1 MEKKN
6 VGGDF
11 GACVCLKRI
20 VGQTDGSQEVSFLC
34 QGFPDFAAFLV
45 HGAFGGNKGYNAAG
59 SHFIQCFGEKII
71 VDEEVLPVI
80 AGIMDMVL
88 PKGDIA
94 HRQVEKIVRVV
105 GALKAVNGNIRFLVQ
120 LSGNPAGQAVQFH
133 AVELCVRQLCRGK
146 PKKVSDTTGG
156 FQHVSGCKVHLA
168 HCVINGFD
176 DRRAGI
182 MGI

>member
-1 MEKKN
+1 M
-6 VGGDF
+6 
-11 GACVCLKRI
+11 
-20 VGQTDGSQEVSFLC
+20 C

-45 HGAFGGNKGYNAAG
+45 HGAFGGNKGYDAAG

-88 PKGDIA
+88 PKGNIA

-105 GALKAVNGNIRFLVQ
+105 GALKPVNGNICILVQ
-120 LSGNPAGQAVQFH
+120 LSGNPAGQAVQLH

-146 PKKVSDTTGG
+146 PEKFPMPQEGSSTLPGVKSIQPTA
-156 FQHVSGCKVHLA
+156 S
-168 HCVINGFD
+168 
-176 DRRAGI
+176 
-182 MGI
+182 